1 MEIRISIKEAET
13 LLGKAGLQK
22 VFKLLG
28 YSDASDVIHGY
39 RYPLCWAV
47 EYVFDLTSEKEYAYS
62 SQNFK
67 DTEFYTEKSFII
79 DSDKNSEAFMLI
91 LKSFLKC
98 SRWSNEKT

>member
-13 LLGKAGLQK
+13 LLGKSGLQK

-28 YSDASDVIHGY
+28 YSDALDVIHGY

-91 LKSFLKC
+91 LKSL
-98 SRWSNEKT
+98 